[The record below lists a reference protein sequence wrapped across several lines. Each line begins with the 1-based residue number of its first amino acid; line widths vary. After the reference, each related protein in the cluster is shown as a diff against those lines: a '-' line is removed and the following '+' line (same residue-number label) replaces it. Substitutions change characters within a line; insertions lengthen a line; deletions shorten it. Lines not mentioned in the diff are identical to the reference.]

1 MRATE
6 FLTEYAGMDE
16 PYPDLHQDPASVQ
29 DYVTYYATI
38 PDTDK
43 KLFINFYNLLSD
55 KLDSFK
61 VVDISFGIRQPDR
74 FSTNYDPPTGLGGTP
89 QARTNARQMFR
100 MLSTVVEAI
109 DRYIAEYGEP
119 VAFSFAPLTEKLGQI
134 YSRLEPRMLA
144 KYKYIPVSL
153 IKFGDIAS
161 SLTNEDYH
169 EVFSLFDTRGQY
181 FVRSDLVRQYD

>member
-55 KLDSFK
+55 KSDDFK

-74 FSTNYDPPTGLGGTP
+74 FSTNYDPPTGL
-89 QARTNARQMFR
+89 
-100 MLSTVVEAI
+100 S
-109 DRYIAEYGEP
+109 
-119 VAFSFAPLTEKLGQI
+119 
-134 YSRLEPRMLA
+134 
-144 KYKYIPVSL
+144 
-153 IKFGDIAS
+153 
-161 SLTNEDYH
+161 
-169 EVFSLFDTRGQY
+169 
-181 FVRSDLVRQYD
+181 